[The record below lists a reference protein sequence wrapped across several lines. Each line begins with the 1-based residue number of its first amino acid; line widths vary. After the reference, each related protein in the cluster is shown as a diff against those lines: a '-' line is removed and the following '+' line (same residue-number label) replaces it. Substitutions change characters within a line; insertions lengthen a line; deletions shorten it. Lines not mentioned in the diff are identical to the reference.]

1 MRRWSL
7 SNCCGA
13 CLTMGFA
20 TAYTMAISEVER
32 TRSTE
37 MMAIR
42 EMTALVLPGAMAIG
56 DAAWYQ
62 LTA

>member
-1 MRRWSL
+1 
-7 SNCCGA
+7 
-13 CLTMGFA
+13 MGFA

-32 TRSTE
+32 TRSTG

-42 EMTALVLPGAMAIG
+42 EMTALVLPGAIAIG